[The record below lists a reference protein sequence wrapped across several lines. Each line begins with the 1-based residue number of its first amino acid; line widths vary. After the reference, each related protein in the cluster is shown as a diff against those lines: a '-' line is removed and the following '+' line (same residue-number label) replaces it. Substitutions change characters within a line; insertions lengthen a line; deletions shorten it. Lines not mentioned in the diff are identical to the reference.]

1 LRRFPAAIDRDAEQP
16 SFAHE
21 TEHRPEFSD
30 RDTLDHVVYLGFN
43 LLEGIFMRPLLQE
56 SCMIRAA
63 GVLCIWLSIVCS
75 PAFAATCWL
84 PPMRPLPDQ
93 TIQRDMLV
101 VSGKRCS
108 LVVILSPG
116 PMPSVRLIAPPRS
129 GRVSIR
135 GGRITYA
142 ARPGY
147 VGDDHFIFARE
158 GINAMYRRVTW
169 TVEMNVLVKKRL

>member
-1 LRRFPAAIDRDAEQP
+1 
-16 SFAHE
+16 
-21 TEHRPEFSD
+21 
-30 RDTLDHVVYLGFN
+30 
-43 LLEGIFMRPLLQE
+43 
-56 SCMIRAA
+56 MIRAA
-63 GVLCIWLSIVCS
+63 GVVCVWLSIFCS

-84 PPMRPLPDQ
+84 PPVRPLANQ

-135 GGRITYA
+135 GGRITYVSSP
-142 ARPGY
+142 RY

-158 GINAMYRRVTW
+158 GMDAMYRPVTW
-169 TVEMNVLVKKRL
+169 TVEMNVLVRKRL